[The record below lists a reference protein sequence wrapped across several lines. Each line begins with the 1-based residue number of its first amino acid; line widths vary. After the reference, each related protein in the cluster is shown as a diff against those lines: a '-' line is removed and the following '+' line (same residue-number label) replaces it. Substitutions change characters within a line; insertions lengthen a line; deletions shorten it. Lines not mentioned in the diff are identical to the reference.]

1 MVAVTT
7 WPPHVASPRESA
19 ARALAHQILHLRA
32 PFCFYPIPITPTEAW
47 LHASTFR
54 LTRPSKDARAPRDEL
69 ASSTPSAAF
78 YPAPQHYR
86 SSSSTLAYTSPSPS
100 PAPSPFSSPG
110 RNSAA
115 AGGRLRRSPSPAG
128 TEPTPGSAVASL
140 LMRSDQQRCVWCCQ
154 HTFVDRGC
162 KKKRYPS
169 LADECGML
177 PAQKMCTHISTALIS
192 LHILAGPGY
201 HQSPVAKGTLPGT
214 KAVTTAPL
222 PTSASAASSAKRG
235 ITSYAQAAASTPA
248 PGNSQF
254 KHA

>member
-1 MVAVTT
+1 MVACLYFPLDQTQQGCT
-7 WPPHVASPRESA
+7 RSPGRTG
-19 ARALAHQILHLRA
+19 ILHAKCSILSSPA
-32 PFCFYPIPITPTEAW
+32 ALPLVLVDVGLHLSFAFPCAIALFIAW
-47 LHASTFR
+47 SEQR
-54 LTRPSKDARAPRDEL
+54 CSRRP
-69 ASSTPSAAF
+69 TPS
-78 YPAPQHYR
+78 
-86 SSSSTLAYTSPSPS
+86 L
-100 PAPSPFSSPG
+100 PFSSRYRADTRVCCGVTVDAIGPTEVCVVL
-110 RNSAA
+110 SAHLC
-115 AGGRLRRSPSPAG
+115 G
-128 TEPTPGSAVASL
+128 
-140 LMRSDQQRCVWCCQ
+140 QRVQ
-154 HTFVDRGC
+154 
-162 KKKRYPS
+162 KKRYPS

-177 PAQKMCTHISTALIS
+177 PAQNMCTHISTALIS